1 VNGSSAACRDV
12 WLGYGKWLNI
22 RRGSS
27 WRGTVASTTRLC
39 FECTQAGHGFI
50 CTPRLVGRRGM
61 KESMSKDETEAKDK
75 LTEKLKRNI
84 CTMAVVRVDAAGGV
98 RDYTS
103 IRH

>member
-1 VNGSSAACRDV
+1 
-12 WLGYGKWLNI
+12 
-22 RRGSS
+22 
-27 WRGTVASTTRLC
+27 
-39 FECTQAGHGFI
+39 
-50 CTPRLVGRRGM
+50 M